1 MQFISFVNSR
11 IHNIFSVL
19 AVSIKLIDA
28 TQQKTRRIVYF
39 FFSFIFLVVQKIHI
53 NLSSKLDFSLF
64 MKKRSE
70 LQRVA

>member
-1 MQFISFVNSR
+1 MQFIGFVNSR

-39 FFSFIFLVVQKIHI
+39 F
-53 NLSSKLDFSLF
+53 
-64 MKKRSE
+64 
-70 LQRVA
+70 